1 MIQIA
6 AIFRH
11 RVEHSKNIYSY
22 FSFLIRCSEVDTA
35 LLSRPCPNSNSKRRL
50 LRNNL
55 LIQRLSNEINRSWHF
70 TTAIWLLEN
79 RIALDLLSG
88 VQIAVV
94 SYVFAV
100 ADWLLTKATSDG
112 RSVLLSTKRKIKWT
126 LSIHFFSLLSQKK
139 FLERGSIFFWLV
151 NWLKLPVI
159 PFE

>member
-70 TTAIWLLEN
+70 TTAIRLLEN

-112 RSVLLSTKRKIKWT
+112 RSVLLSTKRKIRSVSYQSSELNCFMFVVFKEALLLLFPSVDS
-126 LSIHFFSLLSQKK
+126 LSEI
-139 FLERGSIFFWLV
+139 
-151 NWLKLPVI
+151 
-159 PFE
+159 